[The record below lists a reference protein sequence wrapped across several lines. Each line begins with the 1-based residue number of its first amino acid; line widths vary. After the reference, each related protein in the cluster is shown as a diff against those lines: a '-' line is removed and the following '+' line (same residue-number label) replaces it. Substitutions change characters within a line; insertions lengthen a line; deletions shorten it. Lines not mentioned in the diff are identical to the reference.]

1 MCDKGGEYQRRR
13 SSLVS
18 LCTRPIN
25 VPQVDSVIANLVL
38 VIFILTLVGVDL
50 PKKLP
55 IHLVKFTPESLGP
68 LAMLGSAGIGGA
80 GTFVFM
86 TFAGLFLVMASDGCG
101 VQGECSTLGLTAGVG
116 VSALGPWVG
125 VLGLGAWAVVR
136 VVRRRLAWW
145 TALAALVAV
154 PALWAAGAGLVWL
167 SVGGASA

>member
-1 MCDKGGEYQRRR
+1 MTSSAAPLDATAAAERRPR
-13 SSLVS
+13 STPDLVVS
-18 LCTRPIN
+18 TAL
-25 VPQVDSVIANLVL
+25 LV
-38 VIFILTLVGVDL
+38 VAVAAAAV
-50 PKKLP
+50 
-55 IHLVKFTPESLGP
+55 
-68 LAMLGSAGIGGA
+68 A
-80 GTFVFM
+80 